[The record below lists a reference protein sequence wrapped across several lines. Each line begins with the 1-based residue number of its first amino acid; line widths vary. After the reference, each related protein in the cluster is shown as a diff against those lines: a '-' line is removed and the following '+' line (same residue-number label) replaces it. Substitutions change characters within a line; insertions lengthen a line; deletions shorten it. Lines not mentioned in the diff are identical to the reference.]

1 MTWGATLQDLR
12 LNGHEPPLVLG
23 YERFEDYPAL
33 APYLGATAGRYANRI
48 AGGRFTLAGRRVQLD
63 TNFLGKH
70 TLHGGRLGFG
80 HRLWEVA
87 LHGRDFVTF
96 SLHSAD
102 GDMGFPGALDV
113 TCTYRLKIPG
123 TLAVEYQA
131 TADEPTLC
139 NLAHHSYF
147 NLEDGGAGPVLDHRL
162 VINAS
167 AYLPV
172 DDEMIPTGVVEPVDG
187 TLFDFRQARVVRCEV
202 NGEQLPYDH
211 NFCLAAARGP
221 LHQAAW
227 AQGPTSGVEME
238 VWTTEPGLQFYAGA
252 HVERD
257 ARWAG
262 RPPLRGQCRL
272 LHGGAGLAGRP
283 QPALFPASGAVAGR
297 NLPPDDGIPVPPAVD
312 QPSKARWIVAKGASA
327 PRTPTTA
334 PATRWARAAAS
345 AGTSPVRRA
354 AR

>member
-1 MTWGATLQDLR
+1 MLADAELFGTTDDGEPVHRFAIDGGGLSARVMTWGATLQDLR

-162 VINAS
+162 MINAS

-187 TLFDFRQARVVRCEV
+187 TPFDFRQARVVRCEV

-221 LHQAAW
+221 L
-227 AQGPTSGVEME
+227 
-238 VWTTEPGLQFYAGA
+238 
-252 HVERD
+252 
-257 ARWAG
+257 
-262 RPPLRGQCRL
+262 
-272 LHGGAGLAGRP
+272 
-283 QPALFPASGAVAGR
+283 ASGGLGARRDIGR
-297 NLPPDDGIPVPPAVD
+297 RDGGVDD
-312 QPSKARWIVAKGASA
+312 R
-327 PRTPTTA
+327 
-334 PATRWARAAAS
+334 ARAA
-345 AGTSPVRRA
+345 VLCRRA
-354 AR
+354 CRA